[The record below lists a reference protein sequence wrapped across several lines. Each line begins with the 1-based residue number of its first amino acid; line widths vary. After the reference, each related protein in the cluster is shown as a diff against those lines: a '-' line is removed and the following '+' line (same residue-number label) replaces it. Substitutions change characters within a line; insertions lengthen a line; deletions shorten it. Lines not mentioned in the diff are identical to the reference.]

1 MEEGLNDAINAIAT
15 SASAIKEILAT
26 GELVARGDLP
36 FDVMIAPRHSPTT
49 THDDDGSATITEEE
63 KAKQTIFPQQ
73 MTFRAPST
81 RSDNGT
87 SDTSPSKSSGTSSTI
102 RQLAQ
107 QEFDGLRARPSSLSL
122 SWSFLARLRDTSNNQ
137 EERQRLDEALAKT
150 TVARER
156 MITANLRLVIA
167 IARRYTNQAFPV
179 TDLIQEGN
187 LGLLKA
193 VERFEYERG
202 HKFSTY
208 GTWWIRQSIT
218 RAIADHSR
226 TIRLPVH
233 VNETLHKLSRVERE
247 LRQEL
252 GGEPTAD
259 DLATRLGVSPRKIH
273 DLRRVAQ
280 PTVSLDP
287 IVDEETGATIADNIP
302 DNRHPSVLDR
312 LVYESLREGIAELLG
327 DFSSQQA
334 TVIKLRYGL
343 TDGIPHT
350 LEEIRPNLLPHPRAH
365 PSNRRAKCSASSS
378 TPHAPPASG
387 IPPTYERTTLPR
399 QQHNQ
404 KPSREN
410 EGNHDRSITQRTA
423 ESERDDRDLRGLGY
437 NTATRSPTSSTTAS
451 LQRDLVKIVFPWV
464 GPRARITRAR

>member
-1 MEEGLNDAINAIAT
+1 
-15 SASAIKEILAT
+15 
-26 GELVARGDLP
+26 
-36 FDVMIAPRHSPTT
+36 
-49 THDDDGSATITEEE
+49 
-63 KAKQTIFPQQ
+63 

-81 RSDNGT
+81 RSDNH
-87 SDTSPSKSSGTSSTI
+87 KRYVALQVLRNKQHYSTTC
-102 RQLAQ
+102 Q
-107 QEFDGLRARPSSLSL
+107 QEFDGLRADLRSLSL

-312 LVYESLREGIAELLG
+312 LVYQSLREGIAELLG

-350 LEEIRPNLLPHPRAH
+350 LEEIGQIFSLTRERIRQIEDKMLRKLQHPTRT
-365 PSNRRAKCSASSS
+365 ASLRDYADVRKAD
-378 TPHAPPASG
+378 PAPPATQ
-387 IPPTYERTTLPR
+387 PKA
-399 QQHNQ
+399 
-404 KPSREN
+404 KP
-410 EGNHDRSITQRTA
+410 GK
-423 ESERDDRDLRGLGY
+423 RGK
-437 NTATRSPTSSTTAS
+437 R
-451 LQRDLVKIVFPWV
+451 
-464 GPRARITRAR
+464 